1 MPASLLFALLFLLSS
16 FPQQQQA
23 PAPAPDAPASRN
35 FQIAGIVVDAFSG
48 QPLSRVEVSIQSQ
61 TRPNT
66 GQTVFTGDDGRFL
79 FDNVAPGQYPLVA
92 SRRGY
97 VQQAYKQHESF
108 STAIIVGPGLDTSHL
123 RFPLPPDASISGK
136 ILDELNEPVR
146 TAQVLLF
153 QQGLQLGRH
162 TTWQQSNAS
171 TDDQGHYR
179 FGHLLPGTYFVA
191 VSAQPWYAQHVTHQL
206 ITRTDNS
213 GTVEQEM
220 TTGEPEL
227 DVVYPITFFS
237 NASELSG
244 AAPITLHS
252 GDAEIADLTLRPV
265 PGLHV
270 IVNYA
275 PSGKTDEPENLWP
288 VVSQELIPG
297 IQQNLGTTQG
307 QQRPGVLEIT
317 GLSPG
322 HLNLSLRSAHGEET
336 HSLSMQLAADAS
348 INISDAAPPASLSG
362 VVKMDDG
369 SPASPTAIEF
379 RNSATGAQFGAEVQH
394 TGEFSLRGPS
404 LASGTYD
411 VSVGGPSAAAVR
423 SLSAT
428 GAKVSGPTIEVVTG
442 QDVKLTVIVSKGTGR
457 VSGVALKD
465 GKPIEAVMV
474 VLVPEIPAHNLELFR
489 RDQSDSDGSFTL
501 FGVLP
506 GKYTAIALENGWDL
520 DWYAPGVLQKYLP
533 GGERIEVSPNAKL
546 DVKVNVQ

>member
-1 MPASLLFALLFLLSS
+1 MSSSLLFALLFLLGS
-16 FPQQQQA
+16 FPQQA

-48 QPLSRVEVSIQSQ
+48 QPLSHVEVSIQSQ
-61 TRPNT
+61 TRANT
-66 GQTVFTGDDGRFL
+66 GQTVTTGDDGRFL
-79 FDNVAPGQYPLVA
+79 FDNVAPGQYPLAA

-97 VQQAYKQHESF
+97 VQQAYKQHEFF

-136 ILDELNEPVR
+136 ILDELNDPVR
-146 TAQVLLF
+146 NAQVFLF

-162 TTWQQSNAS
+162 TMWQQSNAS

-191 VSAQPWYAQHVTHQL
+191 VSAQPWYAQRVTHQL
-206 ITRTDNS
+206 LTRTDNS

-220 TTGEPEL
+220 TSGEPEL
-227 DVVYPITFFS
+227 DVVYPVTFFS
-237 NASELSG
+237 NASDVSG

-252 GDAEIADLTLRPV
+252 GDAEIADLTLHPA

-270 IVNYA
+270 IINYV
-275 PSGKTDEPENLWP
+275 PSGKTDEPENIWP
-288 VVSQELIPG
+288 FASQELIPG
-297 IQQNLGTTQG
+297 VRQPLGIVQG
-307 QQRPGVLEIT
+307 GQRPGVLEIT
-317 GLSPG
+317 GLPPG
-322 HLNLSLRSAHGEET
+322 HLNLGLRSAHGEEI

-362 VVKMDDG
+362 VVKLDDG
-369 SPASPTAIEF
+369 SPAAHTAVEF
-379 RNSATGAQFGAEVQH
+379 RNPATGQQFGTEVQD
-394 TGEFSLRGPS
+394 TGEFSLQGQA

-411 VSVGGPSAAAVR
+411 VSVGGPSAEAVR

-428 GAKVSGPTIEVVTG
+428 GAKVSGRTIEVVAG

-457 VSGVALKD
+457 VSGFALKG
-465 GKPIEAVMV
+465 GKPIDGVMV
-474 VLVPEIPAHNLELFR
+474 VLVPEIPDHNLELFR

-501 FGVLP
+501 PNVLP
-506 GKYTAIALENGWDL
+506 GKYTVIALENGWDL
-520 DWYAPGVLQKYLP
+520 DWYTPAVLQKYLP
-533 GGERIEVSPNAKL
+533 SGERVEVSPNANL
-546 DVKVNVQ
+546 DVKVNVQP